1 MFLSG
6 AREHLLHLSDE
17 LLENAEAADTHLK
30 TEIEQLHAFWKNELA
45 QKQLELDAAMVQVRN
60 QKTYSSR
67 LEDEKSKLREEFSLE
82 RDKLQ
87 AEIDTHLET
96 IRFLNR
102 RYDQPHDL
110 KVLPTG

>member
-17 LLENAEAADTHLK
+17 LLENAEAADTHFK
-30 TEIEQLHAFWKNELA
+30 TEIEQLNAFWKNELA

-96 IRFLNR
+96 IRFLKR